1 MRTLVL
7 LFTLGTFALAEQLTL
22 PQNFTADFTQTI
34 TNPKKKVIHY
44 KGNVRFSN
52 ERLLKWSYINP
63 TKKEVCT
70 NGAELTIVDHDLEQV
85 SAFYIDKGLDITKV
99 LTQAKHYKDHIY
111 LAQFDGKK
119 YTIQLSDTEELQSVA
134 YFDNMD
140 NKVQILF
147 TQMKYSKGR
156 LPSKIMQCNYPADY
170 DVIRG

>member
-1 MRTLVL
+1 MKL
-7 LFTLGTFALAEQLTL
+7 LFGLMIVSSMALSSINL
-22 PQNFTADFTQTI
+22 PENFSANFTQMI
-34 TNPKKKVIHY
+34 TNTKGKVITY
-44 KGNVRFSN
+44 GGEVRFSDKK
-52 ERLLKWSYINP
+52 LFKWRYVKP

-70 NGAELTIVDHDLEQV
+70 DGKELLVVDHDLEQV
-85 SAFYIDKGLDITKV
+85 SAFYMSKGLDIAKV

-119 YTIQLSDTEELQSVA
+119 YTIQLSNTEELQSVA
-134 YFDNMD
+134 YFDNLD

-147 TQMKYSKGR
+147 TQMKYSKGK